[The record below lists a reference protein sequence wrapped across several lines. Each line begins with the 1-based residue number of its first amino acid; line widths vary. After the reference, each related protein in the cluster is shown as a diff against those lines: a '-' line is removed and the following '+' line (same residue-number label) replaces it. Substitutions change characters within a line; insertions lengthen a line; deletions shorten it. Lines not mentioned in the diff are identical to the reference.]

1 MEKMRSEF
9 VKHQII
15 WKGSKADREFE
26 TYVDGTTYWE
36 SKLDKIEKKTFEKYQ
51 WKSTN
56 FKYRTIENI

>member
-1 MEKMRSEF
+1 MRSES

-36 SKLDKIEKKTFEKYQ
+36 SKLDKMEKKTLEKYQ

>member
-1 MEKMRSEF
+1 MGKMRSEF